1 MASEIP
7 ATTPTR
13 LMIKTVVGGIKRVV
27 HLKAYNSPKSSSSAD
42 LDVTEVG
49 VNSSQNL
56 QETLHNSKEMCWYT
70 TNDPELLISP
80 PFFNANSTPS
90 ELKNTCGIDRNEQGN
105 EVETCKSAYL
115 DHDEIKNSSISRQTK
130 TVGRH
135 SGWCMNSDF
144 PCFKIFHLVRN
155 ELVSLY
161 VLHA

>member
-56 QETLHNSKEMCWYT
+56 QETLHNSKEMC
-70 TNDPELLISP
+70 
-80 PFFNANSTPS
+80 
-90 ELKNTCGIDRNEQGN
+90 
-105 EVETCKSAYL
+105 
-115 DHDEIKNSSISRQTK
+115 
-130 TVGRH
+130 
-135 SGWCMNSDF
+135 
-144 PCFKIFHLVRN
+144 
-155 ELVSLY
+155 
-161 VLHA
+161 